1 MKTVEINGVAYAP
14 VNDGEAKHQIVVLD
28 RGFVVAGMV
37 SIKDSY
43 VTISDC
49 VCVRAWGTTRGLGQL
64 AYEGPTG
71 STKLDKQPTTT
82 VHEMQVVQFIDIESG
97 VEKWNQ

>member
-1 MKTVEINGVAYAP
+1 MKTVEIDGVEYAP
-14 VNDGEAKHQIVVLD
+14 VNDGSAKHQIVVLD

-49 VCVRAWGTTRGLGQL
+49 VCVRVWGTSKGLGQL
-64 AYEGPTG
+64 AYEGPTDK
-71 STKLDKQPTTT
+71 TKLDKQPKTQ
-82 VHEMQVVQFIDIESG
+82 VHELQVVQFINIESG
-97 VEKWNQ
+97 LEKWKQ

>member
-1 MKTVEINGVAYAP
+1 MSNITLNGVEYAP
-14 VNDGEAKHQIVVLD
+14 VNDDSAKHQIVVLD

-49 VCVRAWGTTRGLGQL
+49 VCIRVWGTTKGLGQL
-64 AYEGPTG
+64 AIDGPTDK
-71 STKLDKQPTTT
+71 TKLDKQPITK
-82 VHEMQVVQFIDIESG
+82 VHELQVVQLIDIETG
-97 VEKWNQ
+97 LEKWKQ